1 MTPEGLQRAARML
14 AGAHRVVVSSGAGM
28 SKESGIPT
36 FRDAME
42 GLWSSFDPQELAT
55 VAGFRAAPRRVWSW
69 YAWRRERVGD
79 ARPNP
84 GHLALVDLQ
93 AHVPRLTVVT
103 QNVDGLHTEAGSADV
118 VELHGNIRR
127 VKCLD
132 RGHPYDGPLPPYAR
146 GDEQD
151 PPPCPLCG
159 SPLRPDVVWFGEM
172 LPRDAV
178 ERAWSLAER
187 CDVLLIIGTSGTVWP
202 AAELPLVARR
212 HGARIIEV
220 NPEPSELT
228 HAADVFLQ
236 GPSGEVLPAL
246 VDAVAQARSRADR
259 PPRDVPER
267 ARGDA

>member
-1 MTPEGLQRAARML
+1 MI
-14 AGAHRVVVSSGAGM
+14 AGARSVVVSSGAGM

-42 GLWSSFDPQELAT
+42 GLWANFDPQSLAT
-55 VAGFRAAPRRVWSW
+55 EAGFRQDPRRVWSW

-84 GHLALVDLQ
+84 GHLAVAEMESVVPQLV
-93 AHVPRLTVVT
+93 VVT
-103 QNVDGLHTEAGSADV
+103 QNIDGLHAEAGSTDV

-132 RGHPYDGPLPPYAR
+132 HGHAYDGPLPPYAE
-146 GDEQD
+146 GEEQD
-151 PPPCPLCG
+151 PPPCPVCG

-172 LPRDAV
+172 LPADAV
-178 ERAWSLAER
+178 ERAWDLAGR
-187 CDVLLIIGTSGTVWP
+187 CDVLLLVGTSGTVWP

-212 HGARIIEV
+212 QGGLIIEV

-236 GPSGEVLPAL
+236 GPAGQVLPAL
-246 VDAVAQARSRADR
+246 LDAV
-259 PPRDVPER
+259 
-267 ARGDA
+267 RGLQSA

>member
-1 MTPEGLQRAARML
+1 MTPEGMQRAARML

-42 GLWSSFDPQELAT
+42 GLWAQYDPQELAT
-55 VAGFRAAPRRVWSW
+55 EAGFRRDPRRVWSW
-69 YAWRRERVGD
+69 YAMRRQRISQ

-84 GHLALVDLQ
+84 GHLALVRL
-93 AHVPRLTVVT
+93 AALVPKFTVVT
-103 QNVDGLHTEAGSADV
+103 QNIDGLHREAGSADV
-118 VELHGNIRR
+118 VELHGSIRR

-132 RGHPYDGPLPPYAR
+132 RGHPFDGPLPPYA
-146 GDEQD
+146 DEQD
-151 PPPCPLCG
+151 PPPCPVCG

-172 LPRDAV
+172 LPTDAV
-178 ERAWSLAER
+178 DRAWSLAER
-187 CDVLLIIGTSGTVWP
+187 CDVMLLIGTSGTVWP

-212 HGARIIEV
+212 HGAHVVEV

-236 GPSGEVLPAL
+236 GPAGEVLPAL
-246 VDAVAQARSRADR
+246 VDAVEQLRVS
-259 PPRDVPER
+259 
-267 ARGDA
+267 G